1 MAVPVR
7 RSRQHRPHGSPL
19 APERLQGRLR
29 VEVRI
34 PTAPGLNM
42 MTHPMLMEAL
52 VRFQANA
59 ITEIFPATGPAK
71 SKILGT
77 QTRAKKEQANRI
89 EMFVNYYLTEVDRE
103 YFADTDQ
110 MLLYVGMAGSVFRKG
125 GQNWITGMPE
135 MRYVK
140 ATNFIAPYSGT
151 DLKSMPRYCHE
162 FTMSGDDIKRAIAT
176 GMFTDIRL
184 PKSNSNATHAPS
196 ADTADSR
203 VNVMHDDDALCTIQE
218 WHIDLELDYRRS
230 RNVAPV
236 ALIAREHGPVAP
248 ISDSCSSSMSVPP
261 TCASC
266 LTPSRTKRSSC
277 AYIWPSRSAECVAFD
292 LALEKH

>member
-1 MAVPVR
+1 MP
-7 RSRQHRPHGSPL
+7 
-19 APERLQGRLR
+19 PERLQGRLR

-34 PTAPGLNM
+34 PTVPGLNM

-77 QTRAKKEQANRI
+77 QTRAKKEQAARI
-89 EMFVNYYLTEVDRE
+89 ELFCNYYLTEVDRE

-135 MRYVK
+135 LRYVK
-140 ATNFIAPYSGT
+140 ATNFIAPYAGT

-162 FTMSGDDIKRAIAT
+162 FTMTGDDIKRAMAT
-176 GMFTDIRL
+176 GMFADIRL
-184 PKSNSNATHAPS
+184 LKGNANAQHDQTS
-196 ADTADSR
+196 DTADGR
-203 VNVMHDDDALCTIQE
+203 LNVMHDEDQLYTIQE
-218 WHIDLELDYRRS
+218 HHIDLELDYRRS

-248 ISDSCSSSMSVPP
+248 ISGSCSSSGPNSLQAH
-261 TCASC
+261 TSG
-266 LTPSRTKRSSC
+266 
-277 AYIWPSRSAECVAFD
+277 
-292 LALEKH
+292 